1 MKILLG
7 VDGSKYSEW
16 AAGYL
21 ASLPFIMEPN
31 IQVLHVL
38 EWQTYNVPMMLDVST
53 RKKVINLSREKS
65 LKAGKKILDNLQ
77 KKLSLRF
84 KSVKSELVEGDIA
97 EKLIQKAEKE
107 DIDLVIVGCRGLGNI
122 TSFILGSVSQRI
134 MTYAPC
140 SVLIVK
146 NKVKTVNHI
155 FVAVDG
161 SKYSDLSVDSIIS
174 WFSPKKLV
182 VTVFNVTG
190 YDNNAEKIPIAEKY
204 ASLLEHAGFKTNILY
219 SRGNTAGMI
228 VDAARQK
235 KAGLLII
242 GSKGT
247 VGLKRFLLGS
257 VSRNVATHS
266 EGSVLVLREEAI

>member
-21 ASLPFIMEPN
+21 ASLPFIREPN

-53 RKKVINLSREKS
+53 RKKVINLSREKN
-65 LKAGKKILDNLQ
+65 LKAGKKIIDNLQ

-247 VGLKRFLLGS
+247 AGLKRFLLGS